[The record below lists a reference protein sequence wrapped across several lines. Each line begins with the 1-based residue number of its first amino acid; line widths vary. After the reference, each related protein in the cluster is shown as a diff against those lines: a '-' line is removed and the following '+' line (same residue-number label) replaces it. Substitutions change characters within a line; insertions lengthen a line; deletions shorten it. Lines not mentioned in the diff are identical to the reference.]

1 LGGFVRPRKAWV
13 VSVLSR
19 WFRALPLEMVKA
31 AQAVPNPNQLTL
43 DFEGR
48 AAEKQKTRA
57 RAKASPVRKAPA
69 GLDSPKKPG
78 D

>member
-1 LGGFVRPRKAWV
+1 MK
-13 VSVLSR
+13 SV
-19 WFRALPLEMVKA
+19 VKA
-31 AQAVPNPNQLTL
+31 AALPNPNQLTL

-69 GLDSPKKPG
+69 GLDIPKKPG

>member
-1 LGGFVRPRKAWV
+1 MK
-13 VSVLSR
+13 SVG
-19 WFRALPLEMVKA
+19 KA

-43 DFEGR
+43 DFESR

-69 GLDSPKKPG
+69 GLDIPKKPG

>member
-1 LGGFVRPRKAWV
+1 VPRKKAASRRSMK
-13 VSVLSR
+13 SV
-19 WFRALPLEMVKA
+19 VKA
-31 AQAVPNPNQLTL
+31 AALPNPNQLTL

-69 GLDSPKKPG
+69 GLDIPKKPG

>member
-1 LGGFVRPRKAWV
+1 MR
-13 VSVLSR
+13 SV
-19 WFRALPLEMVKA
+19 VKA

-48 AAEKQKTRA
+48 AVEKQKTRA
-57 RAKASPVRKAPA
+57 RAKALPVRKALA
-69 GLDSPKKPG
+69 GLDIPQKPR